1 MGRRE
6 GALDPDAGPVQRFAH
21 QLRELRQ
28 RGGLTY
34 RVMARRV
41 GYSAPTLSQAAA
53 GERLPSLAVT
63 LAYVNACGG
72 DRYEWEARWRQ
83 AAQEAAEQQSV
94 QDDDVSPYP
103 GLAAFESKDHDLFF
117 GRGRLVEELVG
128 MVRDQH
134 FVALVGPS
142 GSGKSSLLRAGVIPR
157 LAQSK
162 PIRMFTPGTRPAS
175 VCTELF
181 TTLDAA
187 LETIVIVDQFE
198 EVFTL
203 CREAREREEFIE
215 SLLAVRRA
223 GSRWRVV
230 VAIRADFYGRCA
242 EHRGLAEAVTRAHLL
257 VSPMTRDELRDAI
270 VKPAAVQNLIV
281 ERKLTARLIDEV
293 VDEPGGLPLLSH
305 VLAETWRRR
314 QGRTLTMEGYEAAGG
329 LRGAL
334 ARTAEEVYTQLS
346 SPQAAVARRVLL
358 RLVTPGQ
365 DGPDTRRPAAR
376 AELATGAPDDVILVL
391 DRLTRARLITLDGD
405 TVNLAHEALI
415 TAWPRFAGWIEQ
427 DRERLRFHRQLTDA
441 ARAWQDL
448 KHEPGALYRGAR
460 LTVARDWLTNDD
472 GEFTG
477 AERAFVEA
485 SIRAEDTERAVR
497 VRNHRR
503 LRVLAAAL
511 ALLLVAAVT
520 TGIVAM
526 RQWQRADQ
534 VAQTATSR
542 QLATQALQLLE
553 SQPSTAMLLA
563 VQAFRLA
570 PTAEARS
577 VLLSITAQ
585 QAYQGELKGHTDAIS
600 QVAISS
606 DGHTM
611 ASASK
616 DDTIILWDLQRRTR
630 RATLPVHD
638 TWLRTLAFSPD
649 GHTLAT
655 GGDDNH
661 LVLWNA
667 DTGTRLATLA
677 AHTGPVKDV
686 AFSPDETTLA
696 SAHVDGAVILWNLH
710 TRQPR
715 AQLTGHTEAV
725 KTVTFSPDGSILAT
739 GSSDHTIALWDS
751 RTNAR
756 LATLVGHTQSVD
768 AVAFHP
774 DGTVLASAS
783 QDHTVRLWDIPHRN
797 PLATLTGH
805 TDKARAV
812 AFSPDGQ
819 NLASASHDRSVILWD
834 LAHRTIRARLTGH
847 SNYIY
852 TLAFHPNRPLL
863 ISGEENGKV
872 ILWDTTRIPLT
883 GHTDTITAVAFSP
896 DNHTLATASTDR
908 TVKLWNWRRRTLL
921 ATIPTQPGPLRTV
934 AFSPN
939 GRTLAVGGG
948 SPRTATDQTLT
959 LWDVTYPAAPTKTTD
974 LTGHTDQIRA
984 VAFNPDGRVLASA
997 STDQNIILW
1006 DTQHHTRLVT
1016 LAANA
1021 ELNSVAFSPDGHTI
1035 AATSHEQT
1043 AKLWN
1048 ADTHTHITT
1057 LHHNAIPRAFAF
1069 STNGHTLATAS
1080 VNGTISLWD
1089 TRNPHTPPTTL
1100 TQNETLNTIAY
1111 HPDSHTLA
1119 TASVERTITIWDI
1132 TTRTPVATLTGHTEP
1147 VTAIAYSPDGTTLA
1161 STSTDK
1167 TIKLWNTNPTTAI
1180 TAICNTLNRSL
1191 TTEEWTK
1198 FLPNTPYQPTCT

>member
-28 RGGLTY
+28 RGDLTY

-41 GYSAPTLSQAAA
+41 EYSAPTLSQAAA

-72 DRYEWEARWRQ
+72 DPHEWEARWHQ
-83 AAQEAAEQQSV
+83 AAHEAVEQQGA
-94 QDDDVSPYP
+94 QDNEVSPYP

-117 GRGRLVEELVG
+117 GRGRLVEQLAGV
-128 MVRDQH
+128 VRDQR

-157 LAQSK
+157 LAQSNT
-162 PIRMFTPGTRPAS
+162 IRIVTPGARPVS
-175 VCTELF
+175 TGTELF
-181 TTLDAA
+181 TTLDAT
-187 LETIVIVDQFE
+187 LDTIVIVDQFE
-198 EVFTL
+198 EIFTL
-203 CREAREREEFIE
+203 CRDAREREEFIE

-242 EHRGLAEAVTRAHLL
+242 EHRGLAEAVARAHLL
-257 VSPMTRDELRDAI
+257 ASPMTREELRDVI
-270 VKPAAVQNLIV
+270 VKPAAAQNLIV
-281 ERKLTARLIDEV
+281 ERKLTARLIEEV

-314 QGRTLTMEGYEAAGG
+314 RGHTLTMEGYEAAGG

-334 ARTAEEVYTQLS
+334 ARTAEDVYTYLS
-346 SPQAAVARRVLL
+346 SPQAAVARRILL

-365 DGPDTRRPAAR
+365 NGPDTRRPAER
-376 AELATGAPDDVILVL
+376 AELTTGAPDDVTLVL

-405 TVNLAHEALI
+405 TVELAHEALI
-415 TAWPRFAGWIEQ
+415 GAWPRFAGWIEQ

-441 ARAWQDL
+441 ARAWEDL
-448 KHEPGALYRGAR
+448 NHEPGALYRGAR
-460 LTVARDWLTNDD
+460 LAVARDWLTKDD
-472 GEFTG
+472 GELTG
-477 AERAFVEA
+477 SERAFVEA
-485 SIRAEDTERAVR
+485 SIIAEDAEQAVR

-503 LRVLAAAL
+503 LRVLSAAL
-511 ALLLVAAVT
+511 ALLLVVAVT
-520 TGIVAM
+520 IGVVAV

-534 VAQTATSR
+534 IAQTATSR
-542 QLATQALQLLE
+542 QLAAQALQLLD

-577 VLLSITAQ
+577 ALLSITAQ
-585 QAYQGELKGHTDAIS
+585 QTYQGELTGHTDAVS
-600 QVAISS
+600 QVAVSP
-606 DGHTM
+606 DGHTV
-611 ASASK
+611 ASASR
-616 DDTIILWDLQRRTR
+616 DDTIILWDLRGRAR
-630 RATLPVHD
+630 RATLPVHN
-638 TWLRTLAFSPD
+638 TWLRTIAFSPD
-649 GHTLAT
+649 GHMLAT

-661 LVLWNA
+661 VVLWNT
-667 DTGTRLATLA
+667 DTGTPLATLA
-677 AHTGPVKDV
+677 THTGAVKDV
-686 AFSPDETTLA
+686 AFSPDGSTLA
-696 SAHVDGAVILWNLH
+696 SADVNGAVILWDLH
-710 TRQPR
+710 THQPR
-715 AQLTGHTEAV
+715 AQLTGPAAV
-725 KTVTFSPDGSILAT
+725 KTVTYSPDGSILAT

-751 RTNAR
+751 RTNTR

-768 AVAFHP
+768 SVAFHP

-783 QDHTVRLWDIPHRN
+783 QDHTVRLWDIPHRS

-819 NLASASHDRSVILWD
+819 HLASASHDRSIILWD
-834 LAHRTIRARLTGH
+834 LAHHTIRARLTGH
-847 SNYIY
+847 TNYIY

-908 TVKLWNWRRRTLL
+908 TVKLWDWRKRTLL
-921 ATIPTQPGPLRTV
+921 ATTPTQPGPLRTV

-959 LWDVTYPAAPTKTTD
+959 LWDVTHPATPTKTAD

-984 VAFNPDGRVLASA
+984 VAFNPDGHILASA

-1006 DTQHHTRLVT
+1006 DTQHHARLAT

-1043 AKLWN
+1043 ATLWN
-1048 ADTHTHITT
+1048 VDTRTPITT
-1057 LHHNAIPRAFAF
+1057 LHHNAIPRGFAF
-1069 STNGHTLATAS
+1069 STDGHTLATAS
-1080 VNGTISLWD
+1080 VDGTISLWD

-1100 TQNETLNTIAY
+1100 TQAETLNTIAY

-1119 TASVERTITIWDI
+1119 TASVERTITIWD
-1132 TTRTPVATLTGHTEP
+1132 TTTHTPFATLTGHTEP
-1147 VTAIAYSPDGTTLA
+1147 VTAIAYSPDGTTIA
-1161 STSTDK
+1161 SISTDK
-1167 TIKLWNTNPTTAI
+1167 TIQLWNTNPTTAI
-1180 TAICNTLNRSL
+1180 TAICHTLNRNL

-1198 FLPNTPYQPTCT
+1198 FLPNTPYQPTCA